1 MDLRDHRI
9 QLLDLRDLNGTL
21 AEQGNADVR
30 TRAVA
35 IFGQAEYEL
44 ASGLSIQVGGR
55 FRHAKK
61 TVDVG
66 PPEPGYVPLHFLFPS
81 SAEVKFSNF
90 TPKVKLP
97 TDSDSGLMSN
107 TEQR

>member
-55 FRHAKK
+55 FSHETK

-66 PPEPGYVPLHFLFPS
+66 QPAPGYGPINFLFPS
-81 SAEVKFSNF
+81 SSEVKFSKF
-90 TPKVKLP
+90 TPTVNLS
-97 TDSDSGLMSN
+97 SD
-107 TEQR
+107 RDR